1 MKMKKKDSTLDYF
14 ESIPDDDLIML
25 ASLDWEALEAFC
37 MLLTLDMEV
46 QAEAEQKKK
55 SQILS

>member
-1 MKMKKKDSTLDYF
+1 MKMKKDSTLDYF

-37 MLLTLDMEV
+37 MLLTLDIEI
-46 QAEAEQKKK
+46 QAETKQKKK

>member
-1 MKMKKKDSTLDYF
+1 MKTKKKDSTLDYF
-14 ESIPDDDLIML
+14 ESISDDDLIML
-25 ASLDWEALEAFC
+25 ASLDWEALETFC
-37 MLLTLDMEV
+37 MLLTLDIEI

>member
-1 MKMKKKDSTLDYF
+1 MKMKKKDSILDYF

>member
-1 MKMKKKDSTLDYF
+1 MKSDTLDYF
-14 ESIPDDDLIML
+14 ESISDDDLIML

-46 QAEAEQKKK
+46 QANAEQRKK